1 MSDEDDIDDVDND
14 HNDWCL
20 IESDPGVFTELL
32 ESLGCHHVELQ
43 ELWSLDDDALL
54 LEKVYGLIFLF
65 QWTKESQLA
74 HANAAFDVTGD
85 DNNVNLPD
93 GMWFGK
99 QVATNAC
106 ATQAILSILLN
117 ATTTTPTEEGHNEIH
132 QHHLELG
139 KTLSEFR
146 EFTKDF
152 NAQIKG
158 VSIAGSEELRNA
170 HNAFALPETLFDDDI
185 PKPHKPKSK
194 DAEAFHFVAYIPYQG
209 MVYELDGL
217 MPGPIAVG
225 EIPSSAS
232 ASSMTPT
239 TTTTSSPSS
248 SSSSSWI
255 AIAKEA
261 IQTRMNHLP
270 TEKFN
275 LMAVIQD
282 KRMNA
287 AITPEDL
294 EVEQQKRIVWKRE
307 NERRRHNYI
316 PLVVQ
321 LLKELAHTGTPPHSG
336 LQSLTQ
342 AAIARKK
349 AKLTAKNNSNNS
361 KNDAKEKDD
370 NDDQG
375 ESKDE
380 PAATMEE

>member
-1 MSDEDDIDDVDND
+1 
-14 HNDWCL
+14 
-20 IESDPGVFTELL
+20 
-32 ESLGCHHVELQ
+32 
-43 ELWSLDDDALL
+43 
-54 LEKVYGLIFLF
+54 
-65 QWTKESQLA
+65 
-74 HANAAFDVTGD
+74 
-85 DNNVNLPD
+85 VNLPD

-117 ATTTTPTEEGHNEIH
+117 ATTTTTTTEEGHESSH
-132 QHHLELG
+132 QHLELG

-209 MVYELDGL
+209 TVYELDGL

-232 ASSMTPT
+232 ASTTTT
-239 TTTTSSPSS
+239 TTTTSSPSSS

-282 KRMNA
+282 KRLNA

-294 EVEQQKRIVWKRE
+294 EVEQQKRMVWKRE

-321 LLKELAHTGTPPHSG
+321 LLKELAHTGPG
-336 LQSLTQ
+336 LNALTQ

-370 NDDQG
+370 NDEQG

-380 PAATMEE
+380 AAAAATMEE